1 MGTTLHALHELQEI
15 ETQLATIRRRRESKV
30 KRVDNLKRQVAT
42 AEEKIETHRRTVR
55 QKQMRQDELSLEVAT
70 YEQALE
76 NQKDAL
82 GKAKSNKTY
91 AEILTAINTTK
102 ADNSKLESGVLQ
114 LMEEIQVLNG
124 EGKVFEEEL
133 GQLKTKV
140 ASAEDQLAQY
150 DESTREQ
157 REKLE
162 ASRARCAEH
171 IPASALSMFSRV
183 ASRHDGEA
191 MALVFKVHPK
201 RDEYVCAGC
210 NMKVTLEVV
219 NTLHKSEE
227 MQLCHSCG
235 RVLYLETDA

>member
-1 MGTTLHALHELQEI
+1 MGTTLNALHELQEI

-30 KRVDNLKRQVAT
+30 KRVDNLKRQVSA
-42 AEEKIETHRRTVR
+42 AEERIEAHKRLVR
-55 QKQMRQDELSLEVAT
+55 QKQMRQDELSLEVAS

-102 ADNSKLESGVLQ
+102 ADNSKLESGILQ

-124 EGKVFEEEL
+124 EGKVIEEEL
-133 GQLKTKV
+133 EQLQKKV
-140 ASAEDQLAQY
+140 KSAEKQLAEY
-150 DESTREQ
+150 DEAHREE

-162 ASRARCAEH
+162 VSRDKCAEH
-171 IPASALSMFSRV
+171 IPQNALSMFSRV

-191 MALVFKVHPK
+191 MALVFKLHPR

-219 NTLHKSEE
+219 NTLHKSDE

-235 RVLYLETDA
+235 RVLYLETAE